1 MINTE
6 KKTIEINDIL
16 VSRFGYNCTLV
27 NFYKVLSKT
36 SSGKSVKIIRLKN
49 KIINDDGYGQ
59 AGEVVASSENDGNN
73 VLTKRI
79 LKTKNN
85 DECLSIDSYEYAY
98 LWDGKPVYFDS
109 YD

>member
-1 MINTE
+1 MINAE
-6 KKTIEINDIL
+6 KKIIEINDIL

-49 KIINDDGYGQ
+49 KIVTDDGYGQ
-59 AGEVVASSENDGNN
+59 AGEVIASDEIDNN
-73 VLTKRI
+73 IILTKRI
-79 LKTKNN
+79 LKTKNDN
-85 DECLSIDSYEYAY
+85 EYICIDSYECAY
-98 LWDGKPVYFDS
+98 LWNNKPVHFDS